1 VASRHG
7 LKSERIRTLALERV
21 WPKDV
26 YVSSSQSRLQVPGY
40 RRYDAKLQRK
50 DGSAAGPIGRRGNS
64 IHALD

>member
-1 VASRHG
+1 
-7 LKSERIRTLALERV
+7 
-21 WPKDV
+21 
-26 YVSSSQSRLQVPGY
+26 VSSSQSRLQVPGY